1 MSVAAAPA
9 SQPGETVRLRV
20 EGMHCAGCVSGV
32 ERALIGA
39 DGVQDAL
46 VSLAGASALVRG
58 DGLNAEQLVERVTDA
73 GFRASAA
80 TFRDAAAELTSALG
94 DDGGQAA
101 RAWRWRVILGGVR
114 WRLLDLAH
122 WFGLGLVRHMSSG
135 PGLVVALAVG
145 TIAQVFIGSAFYRSA
160 ISAARHGRTNM
171 DTLVSLGSASAYLL
185 SLGHVLLIFT
195 GRGEHPT
202 YFIEA
207 TGLLTLISLGHW
219 LERRARRGTTRAL
232 RELAAMQPQEA
243 VVLKDADEA
252 TGATVPAADVMP
264 GDIVLVRPGERCP
277 VDGEL
282 LRRASLDESAVT
294 GESIPRERDEGEAV
308 MAGSLAVGSPA
319 IVRATTDGVGGTLGR
334 MVALV
339 ADALASKASAQ
350 RLADKIS
357 SIFVPVA
364 IGIATISFILWL
376 IVPSGGL
383 AKATIT
389 AATVLVISCPC
400 ALGLATPLAVMV
412 GTGAA
417 GRRGILVKSATA
429 LERAAVARV
438 ALLDKTGTMTT
449 GAPQVEEGTDDETLA
464 LAAPLAAQSNHPL
477 SRSIVSAAQARGL
490 EFEGATDVQELAGQG
505 LHGRIHGQTVTLT
518 SIEVAERSGAKV
530 RSTNA
535 VIGPASVVAT
545 DGKFQGIVTFRE
557 TVREGATELMHDFN
571 DMGIAAYILT
581 GDREGPAHRLADRL
595 GLDHDMILHGLAPQ
609 GKVDHVREASASGA
623 VLFVGDCF
631 NDAPAMAAAGA
642 GGGVGIALDAGSNV
656 AIEAADVIIPGE
668 RPTAVSDL
676 VRIGRATRR
685 GIRQNLFLAFVYNAA
700 AIPAAAFG
708 LLGEHGPVVAA
719 AAMALSDLCV
729 VGNAVRIRL
738 VIDRQTAR

>member
-1 MSVAAAPA
+1 F
-9 SQPGETVRLRV
+9 G
-20 EGMHCAGCVSGV
+20 H
-32 ERALIGA
+32 
-39 DGVQDAL
+39 
-46 VSLAGASALVRG
+46 
-58 DGLNAEQLVERVTDA
+58 
-73 GFRASAA
+73 
-80 TFRDAAAELTSALG
+80 
-94 DDGGQAA
+94 
-101 RAWRWRVILGGVR
+101 
-114 WRLLDLAH
+114 
-122 WFGLGLVRHMSSG
+122 GLGLHMSSG
-135 PGLVVALAVG
+135 PGLVVALAFG

-160 ISAARHGRTNM
+160 ISAARHRRTNM

-185 SLGHVLLIFT
+185 SLGHALLIFT

-282 LRRASLDESAVT
+282 LRPASLDESAVT

-308 MAGSLAVGSPA
+308 MAGSIAVGSPT
-319 IVRATTDGVGGTLGR
+319 IVRATTDGAGGTLGR

-376 IVPSGGL
+376 IVPGGGL

-449 GAPQVEEGTDDETLA
+449 GAPQVEERTDDETLA

-490 EFEGATDVQELAGQG
+490 EFE
-505 LHGRIHGQTVTLT
+505 
-518 SIEVAERSGAKV
+518 
-530 RSTNA
+530 
-535 VIGPASVVAT
+535 
-545 DGKFQGIVTFRE
+545 
-557 TVREGATELMHDFN
+557 
-571 DMGIAAYILT
+571 
-581 GDREGPAHRLADRL
+581 
-595 GLDHDMILHGLAPQ
+595 
-609 GKVDHVREASASGA
+609 
-623 VLFVGDCF
+623 
-631 NDAPAMAAAGA
+631 
-642 GGGVGIALDAGSNV
+642 
-656 AIEAADVIIPGE
+656 
-668 RPTAVSDL
+668 
-676 VRIGRATRR
+676 
-685 GIRQNLFLAFVYNAA
+685 
-700 AIPAAAFG
+700 
-708 LLGEHGPVVAA
+708 
-719 AAMALSDLCV
+719 
-729 VGNAVRIRL
+729 
-738 VIDRQTAR
+738 